1 MDDHENIPVEEH
13 NADAEEFFKKW
24 RATHDF
30 MFIAVPSVTQFEMMV
45 RAINQAGSTDAV
57 KVAQEL
63 EGMEQKDLF
72 GVTSIMRK
80 DDHQLLY
87 PYYEGVF
94 TKDVKYDAEKTG
106 LGWKTEFKT
115 TVADETLPTTCKMK
129 RPRRNRTASPREVIM
144 QIGLISLLDGLV
156 YGMLLFMLASGL
168 TLILSM
174 MGVLNFAHASIYM
187 LGAYFAYQIS
197 RWVGF
202 WPAFVLA
209 PLLCGAIGAAIE
221 VWGLRRVH
229 HNGHIAELLFTFGL
243 VFIIGRAVQ
252 MAWGM
257 LPLPYRVPASLDFP
271 LFSVYGENF
280 PAYRAFMLLV
290 SAGMLFTTWL
300 LLKKTRI
307 GLIIQ
312 AALTHPGMVSA
323 LGHNVPRVFTIV
335 FAGGSLL
342 AGLAG
347 VIAGNYF
354 TTESGMADAMGPI
367 VFVVVIFGGLGSLA
381 GCFIA
386 SILMGMVQT
395 FSVVVDWSFADLLS
409 PFGITLA
416 ANNLAGEILTIP
428 VSRIGPLVPY
438 VLLILI
444 LLFRPRGLL
453 GTRET

>member
-1 MDDHENIPVEEH
+1 
-13 NADAEEFFKKW
+13 
-24 RATHDF
+24 
-30 MFIAVPSVTQFEMMV
+30 
-45 RAINQAGSTDAV
+45 
-57 KVAQEL
+57 
-63 EGMEQKDLF
+63 
-72 GVTSIMRK
+72 
-80 DDHQLLY
+80 
-87 PYYEGVF
+87 
-94 TKDVKYDAEKTG
+94 
-106 LGWKTEFKT
+106 
-115 TVADETLPTTCKMK
+115 
-129 RPRRNRTASPREVIM
+129 M

-187 LGAYFAYQIS
+187 LGAYFAYECS
-197 RWVGF
+197 RWIGF
-202 WPAFVLA
+202 WSALIIA

-221 VWGLRRVH
+221 VWGLRRLH
-229 HNGHIAELLFTFGL
+229 QHGHIAELLFTFGL

-252 MAWGM
+252 MVWGM
-257 LPLPYRVPASLDFP
+257 LPMPYHVPASLDFP
-271 LFSVYGENF
+271 LFSFYGQNF
-280 PAYRAFMLLV
+280 PAYRGFMLAV
-290 SAGMLFTTWL
+290 SAGMLFATWL

-312 AALTHPGMVSA
+312 ASLTHPTMVGA

-347 VIAGNYF
+347 VIAGNYL
-354 TTESGMADAMGPI
+354 TTDSGMADAMGPI

-395 FSVVVDWSFADLLS
+395 FSVIVDYSFADLVRPL
-409 PFGITLA
+409 GITIGSSDL
-416 ANNLAGEILTIP
+416 LGEILNIH

-438 VLLILI
+438 ALLILI
-444 LLFRPRGLL
+444 LLFRPRGLM